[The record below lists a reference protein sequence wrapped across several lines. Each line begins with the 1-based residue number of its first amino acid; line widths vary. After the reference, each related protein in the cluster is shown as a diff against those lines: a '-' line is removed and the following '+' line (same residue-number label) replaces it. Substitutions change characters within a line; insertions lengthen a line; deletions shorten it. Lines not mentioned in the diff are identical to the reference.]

1 MRSKGKLDR
10 WGGRVPGHVVTGAKR
25 QARVM
30 GEREE
35 VGGLDEM
42 RVRGGNQPDFDHKT
56 SCLLTL

>member
-1 MRSKGKLDR
+1 M
-10 WGGRVPGHVVTGAKR
+10 PGHVVTGAKR